1 MIKDLLRSGRHTR
14 HSGVYRRVL
23 AVGTSTLAIFALAM
37 TVSAVNVAQIVTEIN
52 IPITKIVRAP
62 AGSETF
68 LTSAVVPDE
77 FIGKVCLVVA
87 RSANQGSVHPD
98 NDLVV
103 SSGGSEVVLRDVEGE
118 SEGAV
123 VAQGDLE
130 LGPQVVVTLVMGPD
144 KVFSAGMT
152 VVVDCSLDPPET
164 STTPPA
170 ETTTTV
176 EVLPTEVTGTT
187 LPVVTTAP
195 PVDATTI
202 PVEVLPTEVVA
213 STVPVEVLPTEV
225 SATALPFTGIE
236 TQSLSL
242 LALALGGSG
251 VLFLVA
257 TRSIVKGRHERPRGQ
272 RRTGAHRR
280 R

>member
-1 MIKDLLRSGRHTR
+1 MIKDLLRLGRHTR
-14 HSGVYRRVL
+14 QSGTNRRVL
-23 AVGTSTLAIFALAM
+23 AVATSTLVIFALAM
-37 TVSAVNVAQIVTEIN
+37 TVSAVNISQIVTEIK

-68 LTSAVVPDE
+68 LASAEVPDE
-77 FIGKVCLVVA
+77 FIGKVCAVVA

-118 SEGAV
+118 SDGAV

-164 STTPPA
+164 STTPPP
-170 ETTTTV
+170 ETTTV
-176 EVLPTEVTGTT
+176 EVLPTEVTVTT
-187 LPVVTTAP
+187 LPAVTTAP

-202 PVEVLPTEVVA
+202 PVEVLPTEVIA

-225 SATALPFTGIE
+225 SATALPFTGME

-242 LALALGGSG
+242 LALALGGAG

-257 TRSIVKGRHERPRGQ
+257 TRSIVEGRHERPRGE
-272 RRTGAHRR
+272 RHTGAHRR